1 MAGIKK
7 VYKGVKRSRALLDKS
22 GLHPKK
28 SLGQHFLDDPRA
40 IDEIIS
46 RGSLVSTDVVMEIGP
61 GLGALTIPLL
71 ARVYHLV
78 AIEKDPLLI
87 KLLEERLSPQDRE
100 KITCISG
107 DVLAFDFKQVF
118 DTFGEKV
125 RIFGN
130 LPYNI
135 SAPFLKHLLAN
146 RLYVRNAILM
156 FQYEV
161 ARRLTAS
168 PNSREYGALSI
179 AIQYYARIVPLVKIK
194 KESFYPKPKVDSM
207 VIELDLER
215 PHTLKAEDDERFLR
229 IVKAAFKFRR
239 KTLLNSLDR
248 AMKPVKRDVIAKALE
263 ESSIDPNRRAETLS
277 IDEYIRLSSVLTQDT
292 TSS

>member
-1 MAGIKK
+1 MAHIKK
-7 VYKGVKRSRALLDKS
+7 AHKGVKRSRALLAKS
-22 GLHPKK
+22 GLRPRK

-40 IDEIIS
+40 IEEIIS
-46 RGSLVSTDVVMEIGP
+46 HGGLEATDVVVEIGP
-61 GLGALTIPLL
+61 GLGALTIPILS
-71 ARVYHLV
+71 RIHHLV

-100 KITCISG
+100 KITLLCG
-107 DVLAFDFKQVF
+107 DVLELDFRQIS

-135 SAPFLKHLLAN
+135 SAPFLEHLIVN
-146 RLYVRNAILM
+146 RLSVRNAILM

-161 ARRLTAS
+161 AQRLTAS

-179 AIQYYARIVPLVKIK
+179 ALQYYARIVPLIKVK

-207 VIELDLER
+207 VLEFDLER
-215 PHTLKAEDDERFLR
+215 AHPLRAENEEHFLR
-229 IVKAAFKFRR
+229 IVRAAFRFRR
-239 KTLLNSLDR
+239 KILLNSLER
-248 AMKPVKRDVIAKALE
+248 AMAPVTRDIIARALE
-263 ESSIDPNRRAETLS
+263 KSSIDPHRRAETLS
-277 IDEYIRLSSVLTQDT
+277 IDEYIRLSSSLSQDAA
-292 TSS
+292 SP